1 MLKYLIATILVLLV
15 TFSAQ
20 TQDDVSL
27 EYAYQPLE
35 PAAQNFALRL
45 LYKAGPIDFLM
56 GFGFYTGDGGSS
68 SDGFEVRKNKNTT
81 GIGIAL
87 GVVKFFNEERKGL
100 FIAQSNELTIRRV
113 KPSNFQLFG
122 SNSYSV
128 TYYLPTIE
136 LGYKL
141 RGKKFFVAP
150 KTSIGYPIK
159 LSCDSNNCIES
170 NAVVNIGVG
179 IGFSN

>member
-1 MLKYLIATILVLLV
+1 MLRYLFSTILVSIIS
-15 TFSAQ
+15 FSSYAQ
-20 TQDDVSL
+20 NDVSL
-27 EYAYQPLE
+27 EYAYQPLD
-35 PAAQNFALRL
+35 PAAQTFALRL
-45 LYKAGPIDFLM
+45 LYKAGPVDFLM

-68 SDGFEVRKNKNTT
+68 SDGFEVRKNKNTN

-87 GVVKFFNEERKGL
+87 GVVKFFNEGRKGL
-100 FIAQSNELTIRRV
+100 FVNQSNELTIRRV

-136 LGYKL
+136 VGYKL
-141 RGKKFFVAP
+141 RGNRFFVAP
-150 KTSIGYPIK
+150 KTSFGYPIK
-159 LSCDSNNCIES
+159 LSCDSNNCIDS
-170 NAVVNIGVG
+170 KAVISVGIG